1 MGPMVDLRYQKKIM
15 DRKIDQKF
23 FTLKNTEKSN
33 ERKIGRSG

>member
-1 MGPMVDLRYQKKIM
+1 MVDLRYQKKIM

-23 FTLKNTEKSN
+23 FILKNTEESN